1 MTAATRKT
9 RLRTVLAAAA
19 LTVLGATGTAVAQA
33 PAGAEQRT
41 VAVTA
46 AAGVDYA
53 TWDADVRAVVG
64 EARPHIESRMAQ
76 GGQKQAIVL
85 DIDNTSLETHF
96 HPFPPTPAVAPVL
109 DLARYAHDRGVA
121 VFFVTARPGI
131 IELVTKANLT
141 HAGYPVTG
149 LYQRSLSDLFG
160 STGEYKAAKRAD
172 IEAKGY
178 TIIANIGNNATDFEG
193 GHSERDV
200 KLPNYDGQLS

>member
-9 RLRTVLAAAA
+9 RLGTLLAAVS
-19 LTVLGATGTAVAQA
+19 LTVLGATGTAAAQA
-33 PAGAEQRT
+33 PAEQR
-41 VAVTA
+41 AFGA
-46 AAGVDYA
+46 SADDVDYA
-53 TWDADVRAVVG
+53 TWDADVRAAVG
-64 EARPHIESRMAQ
+64 QARPHIENRIAQ

-96 HPFPPTPAVAPVL
+96 HPFPPSPAVAPVL

-149 LYQRSLSDLFG
+149 LYQRSLPDLFG
-160 STGEYKAAKRAD
+160 GTGAYKAAKRAD
-172 IEAKGY
+172 IEARGY

-200 KLPNYDGQLS
+200 KLPDYGGRLS

>member
-1 MTAATRKT
+1 MTVATRKT
-9 RLRTVLAAAA
+9 RLGAVLAAASLA
-19 LTVLGATGTAVAQA
+19 VLGATGTAVAQV

-41 VAVTA
+41 VEAA

-53 TWDADVRAVVG
+53 TWDADVRAVIAQ
-64 EARPHIESRMAQ
+64 ARPSIEDRIAQ

-96 HPFPPTPAVAPVL
+96 HPLPPTPAVAPVL

-131 IELVTKANLT
+131 LELVTRSNLT
-141 HAGYPVTG
+141 RVGYPVTG
-149 LYQRSLSDLFG
+149 LYQRSFSDLFG
-160 STGEYKAAKRAD
+160 SNGAYKAAKRAD
-172 IEAKGY
+172 IESQGY
-178 TIIANIGNNATDFEG
+178 TIIANIGNNASDFEG

-200 KLPNYDGQLS
+200 KLPDYDGQLS